1 MKTAMQEFIEKLA
14 MKTGDSFNALAF
26 YHDNDEI
33 IKESLEKEKEH
44 LMMAFNDGKTNAVLK
59 KRTSE
64 EYYNELY
71 E

>member
-1 MKTAMQEFIEKLA
+1 MKTAMQEVKEKFQSGELDPLNFQMWFSA
-14 MKTGDSFNALAF
+14 NMWRL
-26 YHDNDEI
+26 
-33 IKESLEKEKEH
+33 LEKEKEH

-64 EYYNELY
+64 EYYNQLY